1 MNPADRDRHPARTT
15 KSQERSTKH
24 KYIVVST
31 KGKRQCS
38 GTHTSRVLESV
49 VLGLYLYLLYCDNLK
64 IVVALGITTDTITGS
79 SSSSSP
85 SETEITCVAVAVAV
99 AAPSYSFFSWLVVRR
114 GLESE
119 RERDKADHELR
130 ESIA

>member
-64 IVVALGITTDTITGS
+64 IVVAVGITIDAITGTTTTTTTS
-79 SSSSSP
+79 SSSSLR
-85 SETEITCVAVAVAV
+85 TEITCVA
-99 AAPSYSFFSWLVVRR
+99 AALFYSFFP
-114 GLESE
+114 GLWFVEG
-119 RERDKADHELR
+119 
-130 ESIA
+130 